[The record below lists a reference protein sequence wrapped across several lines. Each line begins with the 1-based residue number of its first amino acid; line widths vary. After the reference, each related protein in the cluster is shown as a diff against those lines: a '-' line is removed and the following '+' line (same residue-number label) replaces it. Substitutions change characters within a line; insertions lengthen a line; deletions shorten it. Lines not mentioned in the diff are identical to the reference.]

1 MSILASLRP
10 ATRSLA
16 HIRAF
21 SSTPVHKLYIQS
33 NLQNDQTHPN
43 LASPMDPN
51 AKVYDFRSDT
61 VTAPTDEM
69 FDIMKS
75 ASRGDDVFQEDYNV
89 NDLEHFVSSITGH
102 EAGMFCASGT
112 MSNQLGLRTHLLQ
125 PPHSVLCDHR
135 SHVFLWE
142 AGGISFHS
150 QANVSPVYAHNGV
163 HITAEEV
170 INNIVEED
178 LHTAPTKVVSLENT
192 LNGMIFPIEEIKRI
206 SDHARARGIKMHL
219 DGARLWNA
227 HQETGVP
234 LSEYGRYFDS
244 MSLCLSKGVGA
255 PIGSILVGDAK
266 FIRKSRHFRKL
277 FGGGWRQ
284 AGGMAKVAKH
294 CIENIVPTMPQTH
307 KIARRLANELQAMG
321 ITLTFPQMTNM
332 VFINTA
338 SAGVTINDILPA
350 LLRRN
355 IKIGGNGTTSRLVLH
370 HQINDEAADI
380 LLDTLK
386 EVIAHKKSLGARP
399 ISGSEI
405 KQDAVKAYTQ

>member
-1 MSILASLRP
+1 
-10 ATRSLA
+10 
-16 HIRAF
+16 
-21 SSTPVHKLYIQS
+21 
-33 NLQNDQTHPN
+33 
-43 LASPMDPN
+43 
-51 AKVYDFRSDT
+51 
-61 VTAPTDEM
+61 
-69 FDIMKS
+69 
-75 ASRGDDVFQEDYNV
+75 
-89 NDLEHFVSSITGH
+89 
-102 EAGMFCASGT
+102 
-112 MSNQLGLRTHLLQ
+112 
-125 PPHSVLCDHR
+125 
-135 SHVFLWE
+135 
-142 AGGISFHS
+142 
-150 QANVSPVYAHNGV
+150 
-163 HITAEEV
+163 
-170 INNIVEED
+170 
-178 LHTAPTKVVSLENT
+178 LENT

-206 SDHARARGIKMHL
+206 SEHARARGIKMHL

-284 AGGMAKVAKH
+284 AGGMAKVAKY

-307 KIARRLANELQAMG
+307 KIARRLAIELQAMD
-321 ITLTFPQMTNM
+321 ITLTYPQMTNM

-338 SAGVTINDILPA
+338 AAGVTVNDILPA

-380 LLDTLK
+380 LLDTLRD
-386 EVIAHKKSLGARP
+386 VITHKKSLGARP
-399 ISGSEI
+399 ISASEI
-405 KQDAVKAYTQ
+405 KQDAAKAYTQ

>member
-1 MSILASLRP
+1 MTLSTMLHPLLAMKLVCSVP
-10 ATRSLA
+10 A
-16 HIRAF
+16 
-21 SSTPVHKLYIQS
+21 
-33 NLQNDQTHPN
+33 
-43 LASPMDPN
+43 
-51 AKVYDFRSDT
+51 
-61 VTAPTDEM
+61 
-69 FDIMKS
+69 
-75 ASRGDDVFQEDYNV
+75 
-89 NDLEHFVSSITGH
+89 
-102 EAGMFCASGT
+102 
-112 MSNQLGLRTHLLQ
+112 
-125 PPHSVLCDHR
+125 VLCLTSSVCAHTCNNHLTQCFATIVPMCKLLRFLELHYIIPVDTWITNQR
-135 SHVFLWE
+135 EIIVRFLWE

-150 QANVSPVYAHNGV
+150 QANVGPVYAHNGV

-206 SDHARARGIKMHL
+206 SEHARSRGIKMHL

-255 PIGSILVGDAK
+255 PIGSILVGESK

-294 CIENIVPTMPQTH
+294 CIENIVPTMPETH
-307 KIARRLANELQAMG
+307 KLARRLAVDLQDMG
-321 ITLTFPQMTNM
+321 VTLAFPQMTNM

-338 SAGVTINDILPA
+338 NAGVAINDILPA

-370 HQINDEAADI
+370 HQINDEAVDI
-380 LLDTLK
+380 LLDTMK
-386 EVIAHKKSLGARP
+386 DVIDHKKSLGARP
-399 ISGSEI
+399 ISTPVSQ
-405 KQDAVKAYTQ
+405 QDAVKAYKQ